1 MSAIA
6 GTVRCMVTISGTAG
20 HAGTVPMGRR
30 HDAAAAAA
38 EIVLYVEQRCAQ
50 APTLVGTV
58 GQLAVP
64 NGAINI
70 IPGRCE
76 LTLDIRAADDAT
88 RDAAVRDVMRGD
100 RADRGAA
107 RRRHR
112 EQGSAARPPRCAVRR
127 GLQSLLSDAVTRA
140 GVDPR
145 HLPSGAGHDAMM
157 FDGVTDIAM
166 LFVRCGNGG
175 ISHSPL
181 EIITAE
187 DADVAA
193 RVLLDTVLRLGTGI
207 MTSTKAISDFVD
219 REFARETA
227 FLAELVKVPSDN
239 PPGDC
244 AAHAQRARE
253 LLEQLGLTVEAHEV
267 PRSTVEAAG
276 MKSVTNLIV
285 RHRFGDGPVI
295 ALNAH
300 GDVVPPGL
308 GWRFDP
314 YGAVV
319 EDGPHGPV
327 MYGRGVAVSKSDF
340 ATYTWTLLALKAAGR
355 AAATSSAERS
365 SCTSPTT
372 RRSAAI
378 VGPKWLLDE
387 KLDQARCRRS
397 PPGFSY
403 AIVTAH
409 DGCLHL
415 EVTVTGKQAHAAMP
429 ETGVDALEA
438 ATGILAALY
447 AHRSGLARIRS
458 ATPGIVSPT
467 LNVGLIKGGINT
479 NVVPDQV
486 VFRIDRRMIPE
497 EDAAKVEAELRR
509 ADHGR
514 GRAPC
519 ANQSR
524 RASAAVGAG
533 RCARSRA
540 PTGSPL

>member
-1 MSAIA
+1 
-6 GTVRCMVTISGTAG
+6 
-20 HAGTVPMGRR
+20 
-30 HDAAAAAA
+30 
-38 EIVLYVEQRCAQ
+38 
-50 APTLVGTV
+50 
-58 GQLAVP
+58 
-64 NGAINI
+64 
-70 IPGRCE
+70 
-76 LTLDIRAADDAT
+76 
-88 RDAAVRDVMRGD
+88 
-100 RADRGAA
+100 
-107 RRRHR
+107 
-112 EQGSAARPPRCAVRR
+112 
-127 GLQSLLSDAVTRA
+127 
-140 GVDPR
+140 
-145 HLPSGAGHDAMM
+145 
-157 FDGVTDIAM
+157 
-166 LFVRCGNGG
+166 
-175 ISHSPL
+175 
-181 EIITAE
+181 
-187 DADVAA
+187 
-193 RVLLDTVLRLGTGI
+193 

-219 REFARETA
+219 REFARESA

-244 AAHAQRARE
+244 KAHAQRARE

-285 RHRFGDGPVI
+285 RHRFGEGPVI

-319 EDGPHGPV
+319 EDGLHGPV

-340 ATYTWTLLALKAAGR
+340 ATYTWTLLALKAVAAGGDKLR
-355 AAATSSAERS
+355 GTLELHF
-365 SCTSPTT
+365 TYDEEVGG
-372 RRSAAI
+372 I

-387 KLDQARCRRS
+387 KLTRPDAAIAA
-397 PPGFSY
+397 GFSY

-497 EDAAKVEAELRR
+497 ENATKVEAELR
-509 ADHGR
+509 ALITV
-514 GRAPC
+514 
-519 ANQSR
+519 
-524 RASAAVGAG
+524 AAARHAQIKVDVHRLLLAQALRPQPGTDRITAVIERYAKAILGVDVPVMGVPLYTDARHYAAAGIPIVLYGAG
-533 RCARSRA
+533 PRSILEANAHNADENLRLNDLRA
-540 PTGSPL
+540 ATKIVALTVADLLRTG

>member
-1 MSAIA
+1 
-6 GTVRCMVTISGTAG
+6 
-20 HAGTVPMGRR
+20 
-30 HDAAAAAA
+30 
-38 EIVLYVEQRCAQ
+38 
-50 APTLVGTV
+50 
-58 GQLAVP
+58 
-64 NGAINI
+64 
-70 IPGRCE
+70 
-76 LTLDIRAADDAT
+76 
-88 RDAAVRDVMRGD
+88 
-100 RADRGAA
+100 
-107 RRRHR
+107 
-112 EQGSAARPPRCAVRR
+112 
-127 GLQSLLSDAVTRA
+127 
-140 GVDPR
+140 
-145 HLPSGAGHDAMM
+145 
-157 FDGVTDIAM
+157 
-166 LFVRCGNGG
+166 
-175 ISHSPL
+175 
-181 EIITAE
+181 
-187 DADVAA
+187 
-193 RVLLDTVLRLGTGI
+193 
-207 MTSTKAISDFVD
+207 MTSTKAINNFVD
-219 REFARETA
+219 REFARESA

-244 AAHAQRARE
+244 RAHAQRARE

-285 RHRFGDGPVI
+285 RHRFGEGPVI

-340 ATYTWTLLALKAAGR
+340 ATYTWTLLALKALAAGGDKLR
-355 AAATSSAERS
+355 GTLELHF
-365 SCTSPTT
+365 TYDEEVGG
-372 RRSAAI
+372 I

-387 KLDQARCRRS
+387 KLTKPDAAIAA
-397 PPGFSY
+397 GFSY

-467 LNVGLIKGGINT
+467 LNIGLIKGGINT

-497 EDAAKVEAELRR
+497 EDAAKVEAELRELIR
-509 ADHGR
+509 AAAGR
-514 GRAPC
+514 DARIKVDVHRLLLAQALRPQPGTDRI
-519 ANQSR
+519 
-524 RASAAVGAG
+524 AAVIERHANAILGVDVPVMGVPLYTDARHYAAAGIPIVLYGAG
-533 RCARSRA
+533 PRSILEANAHNADENLRLNDLRA
-540 PTGSPL
+540 ATKIVALTVADLLRAE